1 MKEINCEFI
10 KSCNTGRIGIVL
22 LIMKEMF
29 PLFKVSRIFI
39 KTEKKCLTKG
49 DGFGILAKLAYGR
62 PKESTANLEND
73 TEEVTRNTGK
83 ISEDSKEL
91 SIERCLRI
99 KRKSLIL
106 AQDERWRRA

>member
-29 PLFKVSRIFI
+29 PLFKASRIFI

-62 PKESTANLEND
+62 PKGSTANLEND
-73 TEEVTRNTGK
+73 TEETNAQQEGK
-83 ISEDSKEL
+83 ISEDSKEY
-91 SIERCLRI
+91 SIERC
-99 KRKSLIL
+99 K
-106 AQDERWRRA
+106 D

>member
-73 TEEVTRNTGK
+73 TEETNAQQEGK
-83 ISEDSKEL
+83 ISEDSKEF
-91 SIERCLRI
+91 SIERCKGLNGRV
-99 KRKSLIL
+99 
-106 AQDERWRRA
+106 